1 MRRNVYMVMHEVNM
15 KKGGITT
22 AALNRTKLFQRKGY
36 EGNLLT
42 FDFKPNYDYIE
53 RKMKEIGK
61 LGENSRIINMYSF
74 LKEHKKTFKKNI
86 YIQANEN
93 IICNILKYYRKY
105 IEAENI
111 DLYDYEISVIKDS
124 YILLTNNTNY
134 IEINLFEN
142 VVQQISITE
151 ENKKRVEKY
160 FTNDG
165 FCYLNKTINT
175 LKNKTENINLNYY
188 KHSFSF
194 ENEIGLENYFINLI
208 ISEDNNKNIESIFI
222 IDGQGS
228 LRRALNLSVKNCK
241 VFFVLHLNH
250 FLKPYNKTSKMDPK
264 LEKVFTHIKDLDG
277 LIVLTEK
284 QKQDIVNVF
293 GHENKIF
300 VIPNYIAKNKL
311 ENIKKENKN
320 LIIISRLVKQKRIDR
335 ALKVFQMVKQ
345 KVPGVNLKIFGDGP
359 EKANLQNII
368 DKNDL
373 NNSVTLMGHTN
384 RAMKEYKKAN
394 INILT
399 SETEAFALTIVE
411 AALCKTPTVTFDIN
425 YGPSDLIKSYVNGII
440 VENEKEMAQ
449 SIIYM
454 LKKTNKTK
462 KMGQEGHNIFSKIYS
477 SKNIFKKWD
486 SVFNLN

>member
-1 MRRNVYMVMHEVNM
+1 
-15 KKGGITT
+15 
-22 AALNRTKLFQRKGY
+22 
-36 EGNLLT
+36 
-42 FDFKPNYDYIE
+42 
-53 RKMKEIGK
+53 
-61 LGENSRIINMYSF
+61 
-74 LKEHKKTFKKNI
+74 
-86 YIQANEN
+86 
-93 IICNILKYYRKY
+93 
-105 IEAENI
+105 
-111 DLYDYEISVIKDS
+111 
-124 YILLTNNTNY
+124 
-134 IEINLFEN
+134 
-142 VVQQISITE
+142 
-151 ENKKRVEKY
+151 
-160 FTNDG
+160 
-165 FCYLNKTINT
+165 
-175 LKNKTENINLNYY
+175 
-188 KHSFSF
+188 
-194 ENEIGLENYFINLI
+194 
-208 ISEDNNKNIESIFI
+208 
-222 IDGQGS
+222 
-228 LRRALNLSVKNCK
+228 
-241 VFFVLHLNH
+241 
-250 FLKPYNKTSKMDPK
+250 MDPK

-284 QKQDIVNVF
+284 QKQDVVNVF